1 MSRRLLGLGMQP
13 FEKAWA
19 LLKEQL
25 VFDEGAPAGGL
36 ADDLDEATLTRERVE
51 NNYGGSARLGH
62 VNPHEVEAGKRH
74 QNPISGSQ
82 PYPIIGV
89 HDELGTFA
97 LDGNHR
103 ILEARERGMDQVPA
117 WIVDLNE

>member
-1 MSRRLLGLGMQP
+1 MPPKWKQI
-13 FEKAWA
+13 
-19 LLKEQL
+19 LKRL
-25 VFDEGAPAGGL
+25 VFDENAPTGGL

-62 VNPHEVEAGKRH
+62 VNPHEVEVGKRH
-74 QNPISGSQ
+74 QNPIGGRQ
-82 PYPIIGV
+82 PFPIIGV
-89 HDELGTFA
+89 HDKLGTFA

-103 ILEARERGMDQVPA
+103 ILEARKQGMKQVPA